1 MELKENKMHRVIIGS
16 GLVFLIVHHFI
27 QPNELWN
34 TFGWL
39 GVGLGAALWWDNEK
53 KTIAQL
59 TNKNR

>member
-1 MELKENKMHRVIIGS
+1 MHRMIIGS
-16 GLVFLIVHHFI
+16 GLVFLIVHHCI
-27 QPNELWN
+27 QPNELLN